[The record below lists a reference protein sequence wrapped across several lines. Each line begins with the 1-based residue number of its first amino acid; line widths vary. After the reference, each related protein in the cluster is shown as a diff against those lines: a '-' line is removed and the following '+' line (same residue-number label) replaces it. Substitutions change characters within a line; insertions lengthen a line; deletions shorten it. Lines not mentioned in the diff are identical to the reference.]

1 MLALAVR
8 LVVQQ
13 ARQELA
19 VQPWADQLR
28 AGRAQAAQAAV
39 ARVRRVPAAGRV
51 LVGRMLVDQGQVGQG
66 AVAWARRVL
75 VDRVLVVPVRG
86 LRWLTGLGLAARA

>member
-1 MLALAVR
+1 MRAGAAARPVVLDRRLAGRAVLALAVR

-19 VQPWADQLR
+19 VQPWADRLR
-28 AGRAQAAQAAV
+28 AGQAQAAQAAQAAV

-51 LVGRMLVDQGQVGQG
+51 LVGRMLVDQG
-66 AVAWARRVL
+66 
-75 VDRVLVVPVRG
+75 
-86 LRWLTGLGLAARA
+86 